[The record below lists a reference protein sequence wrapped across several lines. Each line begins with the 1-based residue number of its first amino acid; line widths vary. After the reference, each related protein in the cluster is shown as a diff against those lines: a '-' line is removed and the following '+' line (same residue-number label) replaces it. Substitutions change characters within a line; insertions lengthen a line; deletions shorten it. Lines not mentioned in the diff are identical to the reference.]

1 MKTKFFGAVFVVNRI
16 MKTILL
22 LCLLCSF
29 SSFSQEDSCTAT
41 NDFPDVEAKFPGG
54 MVEFLKFLQTEIYYP
69 KDLLVAPEE
78 CSRFYLH
85 FIVCSDG
92 SIQPLPP
99 ISAECF
105 ELFES
110 RSNDLLEKMPNWIPA
125 QDKGK
130 NVASRV
136 RIPIII
142 DLE

>member
-22 LCLLCSF
+22 LCLLRSF

-54 MVEFLKFLQTEIYYP
+54 MIELHKFLWEHIVYPDSITVDPSEQSKIY
-69 KDLLVAPEE
+69 LQ
-78 CSRFYLH
+78 
-85 FIVCSDG
+85 FIVCANGAIQSLPAYGKNCEISD
-92 SIQPLPP
+92 SI
-99 ISAECF
+99 SK
-105 ELFES
+105 ELVA
-110 RSNDLLEKMPNWIPA
+110 KMPNWIPA